1 MFQRFFIL
9 NIYETNFRET
19 LLLIWMQNKRKLYQA
34 PKLIYAAL
42 IGLFQKQNNNSY
54 ITFGLF

>member
-1 MFQRFFIL
+1 
-9 NIYETNFRET
+9 
-19 LLLIWMQNKRKLYQA
+19 MQNKRKHNQA
-34 PKLIYAAL
+34 TELIYAAL